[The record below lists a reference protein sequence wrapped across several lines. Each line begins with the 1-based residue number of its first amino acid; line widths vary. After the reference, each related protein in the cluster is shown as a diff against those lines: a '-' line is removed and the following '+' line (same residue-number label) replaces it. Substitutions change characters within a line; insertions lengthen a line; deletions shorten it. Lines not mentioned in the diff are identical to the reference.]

1 MLKAFC
7 DRCEKEI
14 PDYVAEENTLV
25 IVNGHG
31 MAVESFDLCDTC
43 IKIIDGPL
51 SDWIKGA

>member
-7 DRCEKEI
+7 DRCGNEI
-14 PDYVAEENTLV
+14 PDYKAEENTLV

-43 IKIIDGPL
+43 GPSIDETI